1 MDSKPAL
8 DVWIAFFDRTDGRD
22 KLAKALQNYF
32 RASKHYALAGS
43 AQRVRAKKM
52 QDSLSEFRSWIKFFK
67 WLGLYRDFRD
77 TLNESRKTLDGVG
90 AATFAE
96 LVAIGADSGY
106 KLGDNV
112 ELLSTM
118 RFLPFDPE
126 RCERASKTCQFVAY
140 TLDLLLGLNKLQK
153 LRARAAFLR
162 RAAADA
168 AVAATSDASKGE
180 GADDVKRLQIAAVGA
195 ERKAQLA
202 LLWSL
207 ADLADWLRVTP
218 GFCGM
223 HGNAFGL
230 RKHDGFS
237 GVMGALVGVLGC
249 FKVYLKCR

>member
-1 MDSKPAL
+1 MAATKPAL

-32 RASKHYALAGS
+32 RASKHYALSGS
-43 AQRVRAKKM
+43 AERTRAKKM

-77 TLNESRKTLDGVG
+77 TLEENRAATGGVG
-90 AATFAE
+90 VAAAAE
-96 LVAIGADSGY
+96 LIAIGADGGY

-140 TLDLLLGLNKLQK
+140 TLDLVLGLRKLQK
-153 LRARAAFLR
+153 LRARASCLR

-168 AVAATSDASKGE
+168 ADAGK
-180 GADDVKRLQIAAVGA
+180 GADAGDAKRLQIVAADA
-195 ERKAQLA
+195 EGKAQLA

-207 ADLADWLRVTP
+207 ADLADWMRVTP

-237 GVMGALVGVLGC
+237 GVMGVLVGLLGC